1 VIGLLLRLY
10 PGRWRERYG
19 DELKDLVTETGLG
32 AAAAADIA
40 RAAARER
47 QRSAELALAGGVT
60 MTIGPAWRHPTGWA
74 AFATVVLAPT
84 AIFVFGSLLVYQL
97 GLSAFDSAMESASS
111 WLQAQPRFVDL
122 LLVLAP
128 LAAACV
134 ALVPLVRVE
143 LRTVESG
150 RRELGMTL
158 RLRWI
163 NLLVAAI
170 GLAVGALLVWHIVW
184 ESVLQVGG

>member
-1 VIGLLLRLY
+1 MIGLLLKLY
-10 PGRWRERYG
+10 PARWRERYG

-32 AAAAADIA
+32 PGGAVDIA
-40 RAAARER
+40 RSAARER

-60 MTIGPAWRHPTGWA
+60 MTVGPAWRHPTGWA
-74 AFATVVLAPT
+74 AFATLVLAPT
-84 AIFVFGSLLVYQL
+84 AIFVFGSLLAYQL
-97 GLSAFDSAMESASS
+97 GFSAFVAAMDSASS

-128 LAAACV
+128 VAAALL
-134 ALVPLVRVE
+134 ALLPL
-143 LRTVESG
+143 LRIQLRNADGE
-150 RRELGMTL
+150 RELGLTL
-158 RLRWI
+158 RLRWL
-163 NLLVAAI
+163 NLLVAFI